1 MCGPG
6 GNAGRRG
13 PGDLLKEQSAFV
25 LWRFGTQAGYRELMN
40 QREDRYTGEFRVSE

>member
-13 PGDLLKEQSAFV
+13 PDDLLKERSAFV
-25 LWRFGTQAGYRELMN
+25 LWRTAHRQGTE
-40 QREDRYTGEFRVSE
+40 S